1 VLSRS
6 FPARKSSSVRFPS
19 SSLASPSLLV
29 RSQRVLTVRAP
40 VPRALVVELR
50 DVAELVAVAVEAAL
64 PALVV

>member
-1 VLSRS
+1 VLLRS
-6 FPARKSSSVRFPS
+6 FPARRSLSAKFPS

-40 VPRALVVELR
+40 VPRVLVVELR